1 MSGVV
6 LLVDFQVHDPEGFA
20 EAVKRLTQIS
30 LAESGTLR
38 YEWFVSED
46 GTAARIIEEF
56 VDEAALAEHSADIA
70 DAIAPLLAAS
80 QIVHTGVLGEVSDE
94 RRESM
99 TGPHTDFMGAYA
111 GFRR

>member
-1 MSGVV
+1 MAPSNAAAA
-6 LLVDFQVHDPEGFA
+6 LMTTA
-20 EAVKRLTQIS
+20 
-30 LAESGTLR
+30 LAE
-38 YEWFVSED
+38 VSLSIAKGEVSDLPRVQPVRPDYADADED
-46 GTAARIIEEF
+46 ADVEEF